1 MTEKYFISYLRKD
14 DYQKFW
20 SGYNAHRKVDILFV
34 NAKID
39 EQDKLL
45 LSNSNDGNKKIY
57 LDFSQLTE
65 FKPKILLIS
74 IEAENDYSKNF
85 LEKNLKNNIANLQ
98 NSVIIRINN
107 YRNIVNNL
115 DNIFTKNENI
125 FEIMANLFAIGAVG
139 EFNFVNNELNILQ
152 FPIPDIFLEAKF
164 KIENTSNKIKKNI
177 NDFADFIRNNKLQE
191 PLNLK
196 DLEIMLQN
204 DYFNNKNQ
212 NNYIE
217 NYFSDQNYSIKN
229 QLKNPA
235 NFQVI
240 LQEII
245 DYVRHQN
252 SMDGYIIQV
261 FLKHNLLAT
270 EFQNKINSNDLSNVC
285 AKIKMLVSIYCKT
298 SDNIQANINN
308 VFLQCINQVNQVSI
322 PEFLIMFF
330 AENIILSEMKVSF
343 RKFIYE
349 NMEQLN
355 KSIDLVKVL
364 NKNGRAIYKNFYYDD
379 ECDFAFTKDS
389 VLAYFN
395 NLDKDFLKEYLY
407 SKIPSL
413 NPLNLIFKKY
423 FVNDIIVNSNSF
435 IVIALA
441 NFIATK
447 FDDIEKNRLR
457 DFISPKIF
465 SSSFNSEN
473 PDKIKALKTL
483 LPIEVQ
489 QKINQN

>member
-34 NAKID
+34 NAKIE
-39 EQDKLL
+39 EQEKLL
-45 LSNSNDGNKKIY
+45 LSNNNDGNKKIY

-65 FKPKILLIS
+65 FKPKILLIGL
-74 IEAENDYSKNF
+74 EADNDFSKNF
-85 LEKNLKNNIANLQ
+85 IETNLKNYKQNFQ

-107 YRNIVNNL
+107 YRNIINNL
-115 DNIFTKNENI
+115 DNIFTKYENV
-125 FEIMANLFAIGAVG
+125 FEIMAHLFSVGAVG
-139 EFNFVNNELNILQ
+139 EFNFIDNELNILQ
-152 FPIPDIFLEAKF
+152 FPIADIFVEAKF
-164 KIENTSNKIKKNI
+164 KIENIGNRIKKNI
-177 NDFADFIRNNKLQE
+177 NDFADFVRNNKLQE
-191 PLNLK
+191 HLNLK

-217 NYFSDQNYSIKN
+217 NYFGDSNYIIKN

-261 FLKHNLLAT
+261 FLKYNLLAS
-270 EFQNKINSNDLSNVC
+270 EFQNKINASDLSNVA
-285 AKIKMLVSIYCKT
+285 AKIKILVSIYCKT
-298 SDNIQANINN
+298 SDNIISNINSA
-308 VFLQCINQVNQVSI
+308 FLQCINQVNQASI

-330 AENIILSEMKVSF
+330 AENIILSEMKVNF

-355 KSIDLVKVL
+355 KSIDLGKVL
-364 NKNGRAIYKNFYYDD
+364 NKNGRVVYKNFYYDD

-389 VLAYFN
+389 VVAYFN

-407 SKIPSL
+407 AKIPSL

-441 NFIATK
+441 NYIVTK

-473 PDKIKALKTL
+473 PDKVKALKSL